1 MGEKY
6 FFCQTMFLFL
16 CLLGIMLQN
25 LLSKNKLEC
34 LSKTD
39 RPVQLSL
46 IFEYVVRLLH
56 SVMVLGSSKGLT
68 MVGSSA
74 MLASIISS

>member
-1 MGEKY
+1 
-6 FFCQTMFLFL
+6 
-16 CLLGIMLQN
+16 MLQN

-46 IFEYVVRLLH
+46 IFEYVVRLLN
-56 SVMVLGSSKGLT
+56 SVMVLGSSEGFT
-68 MVGSSA
+68 MVGCSA
-74 MLASIISS
+74 LPASIISS